1 MPEKLKKLFLNNW
14 GLKTSALLLSV
25 LVWAIISGQ
34 EKSYSEKTLKI
45 PIEIINV
52 SPNMEVVTL
61 QPEEVRVSLKG
72 TANLI
77 SEIGPENMTV
87 KIDLKNISE
96 SSKLNYFAEDYLEIP
111 QGIQII
117 SLHPKMI
124 EVHVEEF
131 DTKEVPVKIHFR
143 GQLPAP
149 LKMREAKIIPDRVTI
164 IGYKSQLSDI
174 TVVLTEEVNLDE
186 IVASQTRKVALRQTR
201 NILKFRDHRDV
212 DLLLE
217 IEGIPAKKNGR

>member
-14 GLKTSALLLSV
+14 GLKTSALLLAV

-34 EKSYSEKTLKI
+34 EKTYSEKTLKI

-52 SPNMEVVTL
+52 SPNMEVVNL
-61 QPEEVRVSLKG
+61 QPEEARVSLKG

-77 SEIGPENMTV
+77 SEIRPENMAI
-87 KIDLKNISE
+87 KIDLKNINE

-117 SLHPKMI
+117 SIHPKMI
-124 EVHVEEF
+124 EVYVEEF
-131 DTKEVPVKIHFR
+131 DTKEVPVKIRFR
-143 GQLPAP
+143 GQLKKP
-149 LKMREAKIIPDRVTI
+149 LKMKEAKVIPDRVTI
-164 IGYKSQLSDI
+164 IGYKSQLSNI

-186 IVASQTRKVALRQTR
+186 IVESQKRKVALKQTR
-201 NILKFRDHRDV
+201 NILKFRDRRDV

-217 IEGIPAKKNGR
+217 IESIPAKKNDR